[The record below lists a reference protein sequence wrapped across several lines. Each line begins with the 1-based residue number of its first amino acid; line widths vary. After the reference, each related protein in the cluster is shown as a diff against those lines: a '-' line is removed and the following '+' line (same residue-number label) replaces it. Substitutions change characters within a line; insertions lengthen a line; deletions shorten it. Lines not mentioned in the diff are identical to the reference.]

1 MFLPNVSK
9 RFLLWS
15 LCAVLWFSSLGL
27 RELIHPDEGRY
38 SEISRE
44 MVVTRDFVTPHLD
57 GLKYFEKPPLQYWI
71 TAGAFEAFGQSEF
84 VARLW
89 VGICGF
95 LTLVLTW
102 ITARRLWGTT
112 SADYAAIC
120 AAGMTFLIGMSHVVT
135 LDMGVSFFLFATL
148 CSFILAHHESATP
161 RENRYWMWFAWATM
175 AGSLLSKGLI
185 GIVIPGAV
193 LVLYCL
199 ATRQWSLWKKMEWI
213 PGLLIFSILGLP
225 WHFLVAARN
234 PEWAQFYLIHE
245 HFVRFLTKEH
255 HRAGP
260 WYYFIPILVG
270 GLIPWTSLLPAAMKN
285 HWSSGRAFNPEKL
298 LLLWTIFIFAFFSV
312 SGSKLPGYILPVF
325 PAIALLIGSHLN
337 HVPSAALRPH
347 AAGLIV
353 FWIVVALGSFLLPH
367 FGSTRTPAETHR
379 AFSMWLLAG
388 ALMFAAFSAVSLRLL
403 GHERKMAAMLSL
415 AFASLIFTDLVA
427 MGYQRS
433 YAQINSGR
441 SLAGILTARITPE
454 THVYSVGDYD
464 QTLPFYLKRTTT
476 LVQHVDEFDLGE
488 KQDPSGW
495 IPTSKEF
502 TDRWRKDSSAIA
514 ILSPSFYTE
523 LQNQGLPMHVLEQTP
538 RRVVVENLVPAG
550 YHAD

>member
-1 MFLPNVSK
+1 MSLPNVSK
-9 RFLLWS
+9 RFVLWA
-15 LCAVLWFSSLGL
+15 LCAALWFSSLGL

-44 MVVTRDFVTPHLD
+44 MVVTRDFVTPHLN
-57 GLKYFEKPPLQYWI
+57 GLKYFEKPPLQYWV

-89 VGICGF
+89 VGVCGF
-95 LTLVLTW
+95 LTLILAW
-102 ITARRLWGTT
+102 ITARRLWSTE

-120 AAGMTFLIGMSHVVT
+120 AASMTFLIGMSHVVT

-148 CSFILAHHESATP
+148 CSFMLAHHENATP
-161 RENRYWMWFAWATM
+161 GEQRYWMWAAWAAM

-185 GIVIPGAV
+185 GFVIPGAV

-199 ATRQWSLWKKMEWI
+199 ATRQWSLWKRMEWI

-225 WHFLVAARN
+225 WHFMVAARN

-255 HRAGP
+255 HRPGA
-260 WYYFIPILVG
+260 WYYFVPILIG
-270 GLIPWTSLLPAAMKN
+270 GLIPWTSLLPSAMKN
-285 HWSSGRAFNPEKL
+285 HWRSTNAFHPEKL
-298 LLLWTIFIFAFFSV
+298 LLLWVLFIFVFFST

-325 PAIALLIGSHLN
+325 PAIALLIGSHLSK
-337 HVPSAALRPH
+337 VQTRALRPH
-347 AAGLIV
+347 VIGLII
-353 FWIVVALGSFLLPH
+353 FWCVVALGSFFLPH
-367 FGSTRTPAETHR
+367 FASSRTPAETHR
-379 AFSMWLLAG
+379 IFSTWLLAG
-388 ALMFAAFSAVSLRLL
+388 AVVFASLSAIALQLL
-403 GHERKMAAMLSL
+403 NSEHKMSAMLSL
-415 AFASLIFTDLVA
+415 TIASLIFADLAA

-433 YAQINSGR
+433 YAQLNSGR
-441 SLAGILTARITPE
+441 SLAKILTPRITPE

-488 KQDPSGW
+488 KQNPSAW
-495 IPTSKEF
+495 IPTTKSF
-502 TDRWRKDSSAIA
+502 SDLWRKNSSEIA
-514 ILSPSFYTE
+514 IISPSLYTE
-523 LQNQGLPMHVLEQTP
+523 LQSQGLPMHVLEQTS
-538 RRVVVENLVPAG
+538 RRVVVDNLVPAG
-550 YHAD
+550 NHQS